1 MKVKVNE
8 LKENPNN
15 PRFIRDSKFEQLV
28 KSIREFP
35 EMLSVRK
42 LVVNKDYV
50 VLGGNMRLKAI
61 KEAGVKEV
69 DIEVVDWSEEKE
81 KEFIIKDNL
90 GYGEWDF
97 EMLANE
103 WEVESLT
110 EWGLD
115 IPGLTLP
122 DITEELEKE
131 DSPYSEKILTP
142 IYEPS
147 DEKPKVESLY
157 DSEKY
162 NKLVEEINSANLS
175 KEEKEFLLLS
185 ASRHIVFNYSKI
197 ADFYSHSSEEAQSL
211 MEKSAL
217 VIIDSEKAIENGFVR
232 LSKQLEEIIDN
243 E

>member
-1 MKVKVNE
+1 MRVKVSS

-15 PRFIRDSKFEQLV
+15 PRFIRDSKFEKLV

-42 LVVNKDYV
+42 LVVNKDYI

-69 DIEVVDWSEEKE
+69 EVEVVEWSEEKE

-115 IPGLTLP
+115 IPNLL
-122 DITEELEKE
+122 DEEKE
-131 DSPYSEKILTP
+131 LKDISSNIENLYRIEIICKDEEHQEKA
-142 IYEPS
+142 
-147 DEKPKVESLY
+147 
-157 DSEKY
+157 Y
-162 NKLVEEINSANLS
+162 NKLIEEGYECRILT
-175 KEEKEFLLLS
+175 L
-185 ASRHIVFNYSKI
+185 
-197 ADFYSHSSEEAQSL
+197 
-211 MEKSAL
+211 
-217 VIIDSEKAIENGFVR
+217 
-232 LSKQLEEIIDN
+232 
-243 E
+243 

>member
-42 LVVNKDYV
+42 LVVNKDYI

-69 DIEVVDWSEEKE
+69 DIEVVDWNEEKE
-81 KEFIIKDNL
+81 KEFIVKDNL

-115 IPGLTLP
+115 IPNLLDEEKKII
-122 DITEELEKE
+122 DIASNIENLYRIEIICKDEEHQEK
-131 DSPYSEKILTP
+131 
-142 IYEPS
+142 
-147 DEKPKVESLY
+147 V
-157 DSEKY
+157 Y
-162 NKLVEEINSANLS
+162 NKLIEEGYECRILT
-175 KEEKEFLLLS
+175 L
-185 ASRHIVFNYSKI
+185 
-197 ADFYSHSSEEAQSL
+197 
-211 MEKSAL
+211 
-217 VIIDSEKAIENGFVR
+217 
-232 LSKQLEEIIDN
+232 
-243 E
+243 

>member
-1 MKVKVNE
+1 MRVKVSS

-15 PRFIRDSKFEQLV
+15 PRFIRDSKFEKLV

-42 LVVNKDYV
+42 LVVNKDYI

-69 DIEVVDWSEEKE
+69 EVEIVEWSEEKE

-103 WEVESLT
+103 WEVESLA

-115 IPGLTLP
+115 IPNLL
-122 DITEELEKE
+122 DEEKE
-131 DSPYSEKILTP
+131 LKDISSNIENLYRIEIICKDEEHQEK
-142 IYEPS
+142 
-147 DEKPKVESLY
+147 V
-157 DSEKY
+157 Y
-162 NKLVEEINSANLS
+162 NKLIEEGYECRILT
-175 KEEKEFLLLS
+175 L
-185 ASRHIVFNYSKI
+185 
-197 ADFYSHSSEEAQSL
+197 
-211 MEKSAL
+211 
-217 VIIDSEKAIENGFVR
+217 
-232 LSKQLEEIIDN
+232 
-243 E
+243 

>member
-1 MKVKVNE
+1 MRVKVSS

-15 PRFIRDSKFEQLV
+15 PRFIRDSKFEKLV

-69 DIEVVDWSEEKE
+69 EVEIVEWSEEKE

-103 WEVESLT
+103 WEVDTLT

-115 IPGLTLP
+115 F
-122 DITEELEKE
+122 DIDTQIDKAEEEEEIVFEQSVQLEPPME
-131 DSPYSEKILTP
+131 YVVI
-142 IYEPS
+142 IANGNS
-147 DEKPKVESLY
+147 DEW
-157 DSEKY
+157 
-162 NKLVEEINSANLS
+162 EEIKDRLKLNMVRKGGYKAGSPFDAIS
-175 KEEKEFLLLS
+175 IERVIKWE
-185 ASRHIVFNYSKI
+185 
-197 ADFYSHSSEEAQSL
+197 DFKKR
-211 MEKSAL
+211 ME
-217 VIIDSEKAIENGFVR
+217 
-232 LSKQLEEIIDN
+232 
-243 E
+243 

>member
-42 LVVNKDYV
+42 LVVNKDYI

-69 DIEVVDWSEEKE
+69 DIEVVDWSEDKE

-115 IPGLTLP
+115 IPNLLDEEKKIK
-122 DITEELEKE
+122 DIASNIENLYRIEIICKDEEHQ
-131 DSPYSEKILTP
+131 EKI
-142 IYEPS
+142 
-147 DEKPKVESLY
+147 
-157 DSEKY
+157 Y
-162 NKLVEEINSANLS
+162 NKLIEEGYECQILT
-175 KEEKEFLLLS
+175 L
-185 ASRHIVFNYSKI
+185 
-197 ADFYSHSSEEAQSL
+197 
-211 MEKSAL
+211 
-217 VIIDSEKAIENGFVR
+217 
-232 LSKQLEEIIDN
+232 
-243 E
+243 

>member
-1 MKVKVNE
+1 MRVKVSS

-15 PRFIRDSKFEQLV
+15 PRFIRDSKFEKLV
-28 KSIREFP
+28 KSIQDFP

-69 DIEVVDWSEEKE
+69 EVEVVEWSEEKE

-157 DSEKY
+157 DSGKY

-175 KEEKEFLLLS
+175 KEEKKFLLLS

>member
-1 MKVKVNE
+1 MRVKVSS

-15 PRFIRDSKFEQLV
+15 PRFIRDSKFEKLV

-42 LVVNKDYV
+42 LVVNKDYI

-69 DIEVVDWSEEKE
+69 EVEVVEWSEEKE

-115 IPGLTLP
+115 IPGLALP

-131 DSPYSEKILTP
+131 ENIYTNKVTTP

-147 DEKPKVESLY
+147 EEKPKVESLY

-175 KEEKEFLLLS
+175 KKEKEFLLLS

-197 ADFYSHSSEEAQSL
+197 ADFYSQSSAEIQDL

-217 VIIDSEKAIENGFVR
+217 VIVDIDKAIESGFVK
-232 LSKQLEEIIDN
+232 LSKEIEAILESE
-243 E
+243 

>member
-1 MKVKVNE
+1 MRVKVSS

-15 PRFIRDSKFEQLV
+15 PRFIRDSKFEKLV

-69 DIEVVDWSEEKE
+69 EVEVVEWSEEKE

-103 WEVESLT
+103 WEVDTLT

-115 IPGLTLP
+115 F
-122 DITEELEKE
+122 DIDTQIDKAEEEEEIVFEQSVQLEPPME
-131 DSPYSEKILTP
+131 YVVI
-142 IYEPS
+142 IANGNS
-147 DEKPKVESLY
+147 DEW
-157 DSEKY
+157 
-162 NKLVEEINSANLS
+162 EEIKDRLKLNMVRKGGYKAGSPFDAIS
-175 KEEKEFLLLS
+175 IERVIKWE
-185 ASRHIVFNYSKI
+185 
-197 ADFYSHSSEEAQSL
+197 DFKKR
-211 MEKSAL
+211 ME
-217 VIIDSEKAIENGFVR
+217 
-232 LSKQLEEIIDN
+232 
-243 E
+243 

>member
-1 MKVKVNE
+1 MRVKVSS

-15 PRFIRDSKFEQLV
+15 PRFIRDSKFEKLV

-69 DIEVVDWSEEKE
+69 EVEVVEWSEEKE

-103 WEVESLT
+103 WEVETLT

-115 IPGLTLP
+115 F
-122 DITEELEKE
+122 DIDTQIDKAEEEEEIVFEQSVQLEPPME
-131 DSPYSEKILTP
+131 YVVI
-142 IYEPS
+142 IANGNS
-147 DEKPKVESLY
+147 DEW
-157 DSEKY
+157 
-162 NKLVEEINSANLS
+162 EEIKDRLKLNMVRKGGYKAGSPFDAIS
-175 KEEKEFLLLS
+175 IERVIKWE
-185 ASRHIVFNYSKI
+185 
-197 ADFYSHSSEEAQSL
+197 DFKKR
-211 MEKSAL
+211 ME
-217 VIIDSEKAIENGFVR
+217 
-232 LSKQLEEIIDN
+232 
-243 E
+243 